1 MLNAF
6 IVANLQ
12 LICLEMKLT
21 IYVTLFNLHK
31 EKKYHAVSRKTI
43 PRKDKNLLSLLSPC
57 IESFM
62 AGRVAE
68 SLRGSESSFAFFGS
82 FLFSTLKSKHVVKV
96 S

>member
-31 EKKYHAVSRKTI
+31 ENNIMQFQGKQSQEKTKI
-43 PRKDKNLLSLLSPC
+43 C
-57 IESFM
+57 
-62 AGRVAE
+62 
-68 SLRGSESSFAFFGS
+68 
-82 FLFSTLKSKHVVKV
+82 
-96 S
+96 